1 MLKELLVSFLDIIY
15 PKNCLVCKRALKE
28 KACFYPVCERCW
40 QKSHMNL
47 PPFCQTC
54 GRHLQ
59 EKHIHGQTCAECQKK
74 HFHFKRAWS
83 ISCFD
88 GIMKDLIHLF
98 KYRNKTSL
106 RILFG
111 KLSADFV
118 TTYNIPM
125 QNFDM
130 IVPVPL
136 HSTRLREREYNQTD
150 VLAKELAHYFPIQVC
165 PQAVKRIRNTKP
177 QATLK
182 ARQRLNNLQDAF
194 AVTDAD
200 IVKDKNI
207 LVLDDLFT
215 TGATVSEMA
224 RVLTSSGAHEV
235 SVLTLAIAQ

>member
-1 MLKELLVSFLDIIY
+1 
-15 PKNCLVCKRALKE
+15 
-28 KACFYPVCERCW
+28 
-40 QKSHMNL
+40 
-47 PPFCQTC
+47 
-54 GRHLQ
+54 
-59 EKHIHGQTCAECQKK
+59 
-74 HFHFKRAWS
+74 
-83 ISCFD
+83 
-88 GIMKDLIHLF
+88 MKDLIHLF

-118 TTYNIPM
+118 TTYNIPL
-125 QNFDM
+125 QNYDM

-150 VLAKELAHYFPIQVC
+150 ILANELAHYFPIQVC
-165 PQAVKRIRNTKP
+165 SHAVKRIRNTKP

-182 ARQRLNNLQDAF
+182 ARQRLSNLQDAF
-194 AVTDAD
+194 SVTDTD
-200 IVKDKNI
+200 LIKDKNI
-207 LVLDDLFT
+207 LLFDDLFT